1 MATNFS
7 DILSDYDEMS
17 FEELGTS
24 LLARQEEQRKR
35 AAKTSRK
42 SQKVQQALGVLLA
55 TQGLFK
61 SQFNK
66 RQKELKE
73 LKTLDLLNTENTAKK
88 LRSVSSFV
96 NVIPE
101 NFEADKPLEERVNS
115 FMNNPELYNQFKVN
129 SKPLIDS
136 YLQSV
141 FSNNP
146 DFQNSTEYSAISRY
160 GNKQLISNLLENNN
174 YQTFVNEL
182 AELEPGEMTREDLL
196 KKYIRISPERFTQQR
211 TRQYQLIENELKN
224 KAGFIEGIKGI
235 VQKVS
240 KDKSKK
246 GELDLYSRL
255 TSEDITGN
263 DLNTILD
270 KLDIGGL
277 LIPEINKAIAQTE
290 AADIKYKNIMT
301 TARGNE
307 VIARLQQDFKNLKV
321 NVSEP
326 LFEKDKLLNTQ
337 GLLDEV
343 EINKLGEVF
352 NFVENLDDETKTK
365 VFTDAGALALRF
377 QDEPQFAIDIYKTIT
392 DDPNKINRFKNRI
405 KDTAFRNQYAIMM
418 TLKMGVKGQGTIFT
432 GGQRGFTKYTGYD
445 ANPMTLMLGDVFE
458 VENGNFQPTTEYYF
472 LDDDEQKMMVDK
484 KIRSILKLGISQDAK
499 QKTIDNF
506 FANIDVPGF
515 TNQEDY
521 FNSLIN

>member
-35 AAKTSRK
+35 AAKTSKK

-73 LKTLDLLNTENTAKK
+73 LKTLDLLNSENTAKR

-115 FMNNPELYNQFKVN
+115 FINNKELYNQFKLN
-129 SKPLIDS
+129 SKPLLDS
-136 YLQSV
+136 YLPSLLG
-141 FSNNP
+141 NNQ
-146 DFQNSTEYSAISRY
+146 DFQDSPEYSAISLF
-160 GNKQLISNLLENNN
+160 GNKQLITHLLENNN

-182 AELEPGEMTREDLL
+182 AELEPGEMNREDLL
-196 KKYIRISPERFTQQR
+196 KKYIGISPQRFTQQR

-255 TSEDITGN
+255 TTEDIAGN

-290 AADIKYKNIMT
+290 AADVKYKNIMT
-301 TARGNE
+301 TERGNK

-326 LFEKDKLLNTQ
+326 LFEKDKLINTQ

-352 NFVENLDDETKTK
+352 NFVEGLNEETKTK
-365 VFTDAGALALRF
+365 VFRCF
-377 QDEPQFAIDIYKTIT
+377 SF
-392 DDPNKINRFKNRI
+392 KISRRA
-405 KDTAFRNQYAIMM
+405 TVCY
-418 TLKMGVKGQGTIFT
+418 
-432 GGQRGFTKYTGYD
+432 
-445 ANPMTLMLGDVFE
+445 
-458 VENGNFQPTTEYYF
+458 
-472 LDDDEQKMMVDK
+472 
-484 KIRSILKLGISQDAK
+484 
-499 QKTIDNF
+499 
-506 FANIDVPGF
+506 
-515 TNQEDY
+515 
-521 FNSLIN
+521 

>member
-1 MATNFS
+1 
-7 DILSDYDEMS
+7 MS

-182 AELEPGEMTREDLL
+182 AELEPGELTREDLL
-196 KKYIRISPERFTQQR
+196 KKYIRISPQRFTQQR

-246 GELDLYSRL
+246 RY
-255 TSEDITGN
+255 N
-263 DLNTILD
+263 W
-270 KLDIGGL
+270 K
-277 LIPEINKAIAQTE
+277 
-290 AADIKYKNIMT
+290 
-301 TARGNE
+301 
-307 VIARLQQDFKNLKV
+307 
-321 NVSEP
+321 
-326 LFEKDKLLNTQ
+326 
-337 GLLDEV
+337 
-343 EINKLGEVF
+343 
-352 NFVENLDDETKTK
+352 
-365 VFTDAGALALRF
+365 
-377 QDEPQFAIDIYKTIT
+377 
-392 DDPNKINRFKNRI
+392 
-405 KDTAFRNQYAIMM
+405 
-418 TLKMGVKGQGTIFT
+418 
-432 GGQRGFTKYTGYD
+432 
-445 ANPMTLMLGDVFE
+445 
-458 VENGNFQPTTEYYF
+458 
-472 LDDDEQKMMVDK
+472 
-484 KIRSILKLGISQDAK
+484 
-499 QKTIDNF
+499 
-506 FANIDVPGF
+506 
-515 TNQEDY
+515 
-521 FNSLIN
+521 